1 MKNTLSLKIWF
12 FIILVNFLLL
22 NNFAYSAGVGIDATR
37 IIYPQGEKSVSVTLR
52 NNDEKINYLTQITI
66 ASEQYPDAFEV
77 APPLFRLEKMSR
89 QDVRIMLINNQ
100 LPKDRE
106 SVFYFKARMVPA
118 RDKNSEGVIIGFD
131 NIIKL
136 FYRPTDLKQTAK
148 EAQSSLVFKNV
159 GNKTEV
165 INRSPYYI
173 SLFSVTLNN
182 KVMTISSD
190 NKNNMIAP
198 FSSINFD
205 LKTPKGA
212 IAKWTAINDLGG
224 YDGYSAEIQ

>member
-1 MKNTLSLKIWF
+1 MKNTLSLKIWL
-12 FIILVNFLLL
+12 FIIVANFLLL

-52 NNDEKINYLTQITI
+52 NNDEKVNYLTQITI
-66 ASEQYPDAFEV
+66 ASEQYPDAFEIT
-77 APPLFRLEKMSR
+77 PPLFRIEKMSR
-89 QDVRIMLINNQ
+89 QDVRIMLVNNQ

-173 SLFSVTLNN
+173 SLFNVTLNN
-182 KVMTISSD
+182 KAMVINSE

-205 LKTPKGA
+205 LKTPTGA

-224 YDGYSAEIQ
+224 YDGYSTEIQ